1 MEEQV
6 RERKRENGRADL
18 LMMAIMMRAVRHGG
32 SLHAVMQ
39 CCCFVGTGFT
49 LRRILDFL
57 LKCYLVY
64 IFITFSHSKLELL
77 IRLLGNH
84 FESEIVI

>member
-39 CCCFVGTGFT
+39 CCCFAGPGFT
-49 LRRILDFL
+49 LGRILDFL

-64 IFITFSHSKLELL
+64 IFISFSHSKLKLL